1 LNICLIQEINRFNVL
16 ITKVRES
23 LINLGKAIV
32 GENVMS
38 QELDDMNNAM
48 MLNKVPANWEKVGFL
63 SLKPLSKWFDD
74 FVKRTDFF

>member
-1 LNICLIQEINRFNVL
+1 MNICLIQEINRFNVL

-23 LINLGKAIV
+23 LVNLGKAIV

-38 QELDDMNNAM
+38 QELDDMNSAM

-63 SLKPLSKWFDD
+63 SLKPLSKWYDD

>member
-23 LINLGKAIV
+23 LVNLGKAIV

-38 QELDDMNNAM
+38 QELDDMNSAM

-63 SLKPLSKWFDD
+63 SLKPLSKWYDD

>member
-1 LNICLIQEINRFNVL
+1 MNICLIQEINRFNVL

-23 LINLGKAIV
+23 LVNLGKAIV

-38 QELDDMNNAM
+38 QELDDMNSAM

>member
-1 LNICLIQEINRFNVL
+1 MNICLIQEINRFNVL

>member
-1 LNICLIQEINRFNVL
+1 MNICLIQEINRFNVL

-23 LINLGKAIV
+23 LVNLGKAIV